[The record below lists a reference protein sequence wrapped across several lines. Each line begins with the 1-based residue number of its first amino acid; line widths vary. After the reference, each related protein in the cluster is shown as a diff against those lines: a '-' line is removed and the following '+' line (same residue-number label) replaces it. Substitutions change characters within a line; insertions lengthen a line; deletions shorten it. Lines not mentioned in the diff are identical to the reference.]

1 MSLMSRIASGAAS
14 VAAALT
20 LMAAPAGAQ
29 SMAASD
35 LRTALNTG
43 LAEHVWLAAAATEAA
58 LGGRSG
64 EFQNAAA
71 ALDANSVALSQAIGS
86 VYGQGAGSAFLE
98 LWRKH
103 IGFFVDY
110 TTGVAKKDQ
119 RMQDKAVQDLLG
131 YADDFGAFLASANPN
146 LPKDLVA
153 GLVRDHAVGLKA
165 VVDAQA
171 KGDWPT
177 AYGKLREAA
186 AHMRMI
192 ADPLAGAIA
201 KQFPEKYAMN

>member
-1 MSLMSRIASGAAS
+1 MSLVSRIVTGTTTLAA
-14 VAAALT
+14 VVT
-20 LMAAPAGAQ
+20 LMATPASAQ
-29 SMAASD
+29 SIAASD

-86 VYGQGAGSAFLE
+86 VYGQGAGTAFLE

-103 IGFFVDY
+103 ITFFVDY
-110 TTGVAKKDQ
+110 TTGLAKKDQ
-119 RMQDKAVQDLLG
+119 AMQEKAIKDLLG

-146 LPKDLVA
+146 LPKDVVA

-171 KGDWPT
+171 KGDWAT
-177 AYGKLREAA
+177 AYAKLREAA
-186 AHMRMI
+186 AHMQMI

-201 KQFPEKYAMN
+201 KQFPEKYAMK